1 MTRTRIELLKEIIR
15 QRGACNGINCF
26 DDDCPLQGKCHNMTS
41 DLALAKE
48 LLAEETSD
56 DTEILKEIVEQ
67 EDYGEIEKHEAGDY
81 VRCIKKTELEANSC
95 FNTSMEEM
103 LDGEYRKI
111 LKTTESHDGI
121 TARIHI
127 EGIGDWF
134 WYLSD
139 LEFITAEEYKKMN
152 EIESN
157 KDEFAAGNYVRCNKT
172 TWDDV
177 SNNWVYE
184 MKPMLDGKYRRI
196 LRKTYLSD
204 ENNGVEL
211 QIEGIDDID
220 DGGGWW
226 YRLCDL
232 DVITAEEYDSL
243 YKKCDLKKDDPVEV
257 SGNDVNYVRHFD
269 DKFYGY
275 DATLAKPF
283 ITLDRDGDMRNHKYC
298 RKVRTDYEPYTEF
311 DLDWRQDKVK
321 IQGSGKILTIV
332 GYLFPDKNVLILQDA
347 NGVCRNTDLESA
359 FHTITW
365 ADGRKFG
372 KEVK

>member
-1 MTRTRIELLKEIIR
+1 MPRTRIELLKEIIR

-26 DDDCPLQGKCHNMTS
+26 DDDCPLQGKCHSMTS

-56 DTEILKEIVEQ
+56 DIDFLSEIVRQ
-67 EDYGEIEKHEAGDY
+67 EGYGETEKHEAGDY
-81 VRCIKKTELEANSC
+81 VRCIKKTELEADSC
-95 FNTSMEEM
+95 FNPSMREM

-111 LKTTESHDGI
+111 LKTTESHDGT

-134 WYLSD
+134 WHLSD
-139 LEFITAEEYKKMN
+139 LEFITAEEYEKIN

-157 KDEFAAGNYVRCNKT
+157 KDKFAAGNYVRCNKS
-172 TWDDV
+172 TWDEV
-177 SNNWVYE
+177 SDNWVHE

-196 LRKTYLSD
+196 LRKIYLSD

-211 QIEGIDDID
+211 QIEGIDGID
-220 DGGGWW
+220 DGGWY

-232 DVITAEEYDSL
+232 EVITAEEYNSL

-257 SGNDVNYVRHFD
+257 SDDGEHYDNDFD
-269 DKFYGY
+269 EKFYDY

-283 ITLDRDGDMRNHKYC
+283 VTVDRDGDMRNHKYC

-311 DLDWRQDKVK
+311 DPAWRQEKVK
-321 IQGSGKILTIV
+321 TQGDDEILTII
-332 GYLFPDKNVLILQDA
+332 GHLFPDKSFLVLQDD
-347 NGVCRNTDLESA
+347 NGICYTTNLEHA
-359 FHTITW
+359 FCELTW